1 MGDSWSDE
9 LWRLL
14 GLALLG
20 LILGLVLENVAWTL
34 FVVLALYFA
43 WHLRNLYQLNKWL
56 QGKRTGMPGHVGGLW
71 SDIYYHLYRLQQ
83 RNRKRKKRLAS
94 MLNRFRESTDA
105 LPDAAVILNDENVI
119 ESWNRAATSLLK
131 LKAPQDIHKPITNLL
146 RNPDFIQYLRDGDFE
161 DRLLMPSPVDERIML
176 SLRIVPYGKKQRLLV
191 VRDITRLHLLEQV
204 RRDFIANVSHELR
217 TPLTVVSGYLETL
230 IDEDDEWVRKNRS
243 LLLSMQQQTARMQN
257 IVVDLLLLSRL
268 ETDTSHHV
276 RNNVD
281 VPAML
286 EMLRED
292 AMVLSAGKHEI
303 STEIDHSLW
312 LRGNREELMSAFS
325 NLVYNAVKYTPKGGS
340 IRIRWYA
347 DESGAH
353 LAVVDTGEGIPPQ
366 HIPRLTERF
375 YRVDVG
381 RSRDS
386 GGTGLGLAIV
396 KHVLNRHQGS
406 LHIESELD
414 KGSTFRCD
422 FPSELIQ
429 QKEVA

>member
-1 MGDSWSDE
+1 MTG
-9 LWRLL
+9 L
-14 GLALLG
+14 GLLG
-20 LILGLVLENVAWTL
+20 LILGIVLENVAWTL
-34 FVVLALYFA
+34 FIVLSLYFA

-56 QGKRTGMPGHVGGLW
+56 QGKRSGMPGHVGGLW

-83 RNRKRKKRLAS
+83 RNRKRKKRLAN

-105 LPDAAVILNDENVI
+105 LPDAAVILNDENII
-119 ESWNRAATSLLK
+119 ESWNRAATGLLQ
-131 LKAPQDIHKPITNLL
+131 LKSPQDIHKPITNLL
-146 RNPDFIQYLRDGDFE
+146 RNPDFIQYLRHGDFD
-161 DRLLMPSPVDERIML
+161 DRLLMPSPVDENVML

-191 VRDITRLHLLEQV
+191 VRDITRLHMLEQV

-230 IDEDDEWVRKNRS
+230 IDEDDEWVRKNRA
-243 LLLSMQQQTARMQN
+243 LLLSMQQQTTRMQN

-268 ETDTSHHV
+268 ETDTSQHI
-276 RNNVD
+276 RQSVD

-286 EMLRED
+286 EMIRED
-292 AMVLSAGKHEI
+292 AMVLSGGRHEI
-303 STEIDHSLW
+303 STEIEHALW

-325 NLVYNAVKYTPKGGS
+325 NLVYNAVKYTPQGGS
-340 IRIRWYA
+340 IAIRWYA
-347 DESGAH
+347 DEMGAH
-353 LAVVDTGEGIPPQ
+353 LEVIDTGEGIPPQ

-396 KHVLNRHQGS
+396 KHVLNRHQAS
-406 LHIESELD
+406 LHIESELE

-422 FPSELIQ
+422 FPSDLIQ